1 MAKKYVVKL
10 RSGLTETIE
19 AENVHV
25 TAQGNIKLL
34 NGKGASATLVAFFNA
49 GDVVSVVVQP
59 EV

>member
-10 RSGLTETIE
+10 RSGLSETIE
-19 AENVHV
+19 ADNVHV

-34 NGKGASATLVAFFNA
+34 NGKGINATLVAFFNA
-49 GDVVSVVVQP
+49 GDVVSVIVQP